1 MSLTYNEILDS
12 MKTAFLA
19 EKGETVKELSDL
31 EMRFKAVASEIYS
44 LCAYGDYVLKQGFP
58 QTATGEYL
66 ERHAALRGI
75 TRKKASR
82 ATGTLTFSL
91 AQAIDKS
98 VTIPEG
104 TVCSVSGKPFVR
116 FSTDKTVEIKAGA
129 LSAEVTATAL
139 EEGDAHNAAQ
149 GTVTVM
155 VNPPDYVYSVTNA
168 LPFKGG
174 WDAESDE
181 SLRERVMSSYGSYR
195 NRVSKESLRE
205 IILSL
210 EDVTDASLEPDQEHV
225 MRVYLKT
232 RNGEIS
238 EKLKE
243 QINDMLGFAVLCS
256 TTIVYEPA
264 KAQPFNVVAEAKVL
278 SGYGVK
284 EIESNVREKIARLC
298 SSEKIGQSY
307 KASDIAS
314 ACGNTEGI
322 VYINIYFGESNAS
335 VATCSAGAY
344 LKLENIEV
352 NVHE

>member
-1 MSLTYNEILDS
+1 

-19 EKGETVKELSDL
+19 EKGETVKTLSDL
-31 EMRFKAVASEIYS
+31 ELRFKAVASEIYS
-44 LCAYGDYVLKQGFP
+44 LCAYGDYVFKQGFP

-75 TRKKASR
+75 TRKKPSR
-82 ATGTLTFSL
+82 ATGSLTFSL
-91 AQAIDKS
+91 AQALDKNVS
-98 VTIPEG
+98 IPAG

-116 FSTDKTVEIKAGA
+116 FATDKTVEIKAGE

-139 EEGDAHNAAQ
+139 EAGDEHNAAED
-149 GTVTVM
+149 TVTVM

-168 LPFKGG
+168 QPFIGG

-181 SLRERVMSSYGSYR
+181 SLRERVLSSYGSYR

-205 IILSL
+205 IVLSL
-210 EDVTDASLEPDQEHV
+210 EEVTDASFEPDQNHI

-243 QINDMLGFAVLCS
+243 QISDMLGFAALCS

-264 KAQPFNVVAEAKVL
+264 KERPFNVVADTKVL
-278 SGYGVK
+278 SGYDMK
-284 EIESNVREKIARLC
+284 AIANAVRERIIQQC
-298 SSEKIGQSY
+298 SSEKIAESY
-307 KASDIAS
+307 RAS
-314 ACGNTEGI
+314 AVAAACGDIEGI

-335 VATCSAGAY
+335 VVTCDSGAF
-344 LKLENIEV
+344 LKLKNIEV

>member
-1 MSLTYNEILDS
+1 

-31 EMRFKAVASEIYS
+31 ELRFKAVASEIYS
-44 LCAYGDYVLKQGFP
+44 LCAYGDYVFKQGFP

-82 ATGTLTFSL
+82 ATGSLIFSL
-91 AQAIDKS
+91 AQALDKNVS
-98 VTIPEG
+98 IPVG

-116 FSTDKTVEIKAGA
+116 FSTDKTVEIKVGE

-139 EEGDAHNAAQ
+139 EAGDEHNAAED
-149 GTVTVM
+149 TVTVM
-155 VNPPDYVYSVTNA
+155 VNPPDYIYSVTNA
-168 LPFKGG
+168 RPFIGG

-181 SLRERVMSSYGSYR
+181 SLRERVISSYGSLR

-205 IILSL
+205 IVLSL
-210 EDVTDASLEPDQEHV
+210 EEVTDASLESNQDHI

-243 QINDMLGFAVLCS
+243 RISDMLGLAALCS
-256 TTIVYEPA
+256 VDIIYASAWARE
-264 KAQPFNVVAEAKVL
+264 FNVVAEAKVL
-278 SGYGVK
+278 SGYDAK
-284 EIESNVREKIARLC
+284 AIENTVRERIAQLC
-298 SSEKIGQSY
+298 GSEKIGQSY
-307 KASDIAS
+307 TAS
-314 ACGNTEGI
+314 AIAAACGDIDGI
-322 VYINIYFGESNAS
+322 VYINVYFGEPNAS
-335 VATCSAGAY
+335 VATCGTSAY
-344 LKLENIEV
+344 LKLGSIEV
-352 NVHE
+352 NIHE